1 MNDKEKQTLLD
12 DALLK
17 KAIGYDTS
25 EIIEEFSENDGQVVL
40 VKKKVTKKSVPPDM
54 TALKMLLEGEN
65 RADVTTMTEEE
76 LKAERKR
83 LLKELANAKGEKAEQ
98 GNSEAENED
107 GNGEDDTGEK
117 D

>member
-1 MNDKEKQTLLD
+1 MNDKEKQTLLG

-54 TALKMLLEGEN
+54 TALKMLLEGES

-76 LKAERKR
+76 LKAERNR
-83 LLKELANAKGEKAEQ
+83 LLKELANDLKTDKEAEQ
-98 GNSEAENED
+98 GDLEEQNEAED
-107 GNGEDDTGEK
+107 GTEEK

>member
-1 MNDKEKQTLLD
+1 MNDKEKQTLIG

-54 TALKMLLEGEN
+54 TALKMLLDGES

-76 LKAERKR
+76 LKAELNR
-83 LLKELANAKGEKAEQ
+83 LLIELANDIETGEKAER
-98 GNSEAENED
+98 GNLEEENEAED
-107 GNGEDDTGEK
+107 GTEEK

>member
-1 MNDKEKQTLLD
+1 MNDKEKQTLLE

-83 LLKELANAKGEKAEQ
+83 LLKELANEKGEKVEQ
-98 GNSEAENED
+98 GNSEEENED
-107 GNGEDDTGEK
+107 GKGEDDTGEK

>member
-1 MNDKEKQTLLD
+1 MNDKEKQTLLG

-25 EIIEEFSENDGQVVL
+25 EVIEEFSENDGQVVL
-40 VKKKVTKKSVPPDM
+40 VKKKVTKKRVPPDM
-54 TALKMLLEGEN
+54 TALKMLLDGES

-76 LKAERKR
+76 LKAERNR
-83 LLKELANAKGEKAEQ
+83 LLKELANDLKTDKEAEQ
-98 GNSEAENED
+98 GDLEEQNEAED
-107 GNGEDDTGEK
+107 GTEEK

>member
-1 MNDKEKQTLLD
+1 MNDKEKQTLLG

-54 TALKMLLEGEN
+54 TALKMLLEGES

-76 LKAERKR
+76 LKAERNR
-83 LLKELANAKGEKAEQ
+83 LLKELVNDLKTDKEAGQ
-98 GNSEAENED
+98 GDLETVDEAED
-107 GNGEDDTGEK
+107 GTEEK

>member
-1 MNDKEKQTLLD
+1 MNDKEKRTILG

-54 TALKMLLEGEN
+54 TALKMLLEGES

-76 LKAERKR
+76 LKAERNR
-83 LLKELANAKGEKAEQ
+83 LLKELANDLKTDKESEQ
-98 GNSEAENED
+98 VDLEEQNEAED
-107 GNGEDDTGEK
+107 GTEEK

>member
-1 MNDKEKQTLLD
+1 MNDKEKQTLLG

-54 TALKMLLEGEN
+54 TALKMLLEGES

-76 LKAERKR
+76 LKAERNR
-83 LLKELANAKGEKAEQ
+83 LLKELANDLKTDKEAEQ
-98 GNSEAENED
+98 GDLEEQNEAEDVTE
-107 GNGEDDTGEK
+107 EK

>member
-1 MNDKEKQTLLD
+1 MNDKEKQTLLG

-25 EIIEEFSENDGQVVL
+25 EVIEEFSENDGQVVL

-54 TALKMLLEGEN
+54 TALKMLLDGES

-76 LKAERKR
+76 LKAERNR
-83 LLKELANAKGEKAEQ
+83 LLKELANDLKTDKKAGQGDLEEQ
-98 GNSEAENED
+98 NEAED
-107 GNGEDDTGEK
+107 GTEEK

>member
-83 LLKELANAKGEKAEQ
+83 LLKELANEKGEKVEQ
-98 GNSEAENED
+98 GNLEEVED